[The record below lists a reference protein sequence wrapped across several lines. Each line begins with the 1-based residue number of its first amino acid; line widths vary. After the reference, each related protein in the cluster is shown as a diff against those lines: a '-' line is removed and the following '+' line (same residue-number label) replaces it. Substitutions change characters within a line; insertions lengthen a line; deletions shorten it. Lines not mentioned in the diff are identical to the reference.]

1 MNRVFLRKKKT
12 QYTLIHIKSLSIVMY
27 DPLGV
32 WWWCLYL
39 QRPCPPP
46 LLHLSVLV
54 SLCSECSSS
63 ARLSQKTPPAHDEIF
78 IRLTELRSQPPH
90 WATPFGDIPPQL
102 TSVSLSVNLRPRI
115 SFKHR
120 TESSCAPWNTSARV
134 CPTRA
139 CRSATVHWVL
149 YKSRDKATEA
159 RERTVRKHPS

>member
-1 MNRVFLRKKKT
+1 MC
-12 QYTLIHIKSLSIVMY
+12 
-27 DPLGV
+27 
-32 WWWCLYL
+32 WWCLYL

-46 LLHLSVLV
+46 LLRLSVLV

-63 ARLSQKTPPAHDEIF
+63 ARLLQKTPPAHDELF
-78 IRLTELRSQPPH
+78 IRLTRAEISA
-90 WATPFGDIPPQL
+90 ATLSHTVWRHSSTAP
-102 TSVSLSVNLRPRI
+102 SVSLSVNLRPRI